1 MDTLNFKTQQ
11 AMENKIKI
19 EKSFIETTE
28 DLVLSLLKKH
38 YSSSKCQID
47 AFTKAKIKGLLN
59 RAISQEIEYLKEHP
73 DVYFGVYGDHHLK
86 N

>member
-1 MDTLNFKTQQ
+1 
-11 AMENKIKI
+11 MEEGVI
-19 EKSFIETTE
+19 EITE

-47 AFTKAKIKGLLN
+47 VFTKAKIKGLLK